1 MAQQGLRT
9 SESTRLPPMCS
20 GSIPVEFVG
29 FHLAHRSVAVGTR
42 ENIRRDI
49 PYLRTPCIILY
60 LSFSQGN
67 VTYTNFKRTAAYD
80 VLWDNMSIF
89 FTFLS
94 FLFT

>member
-42 ENIRRDI
+42 EI
-49 PYLRTPCIILY
+49 P
-60 LSFSQGN
+60 S
-67 VTYTNFKRTAAYD
+67 
-80 VLWDNMSIF
+80 
-89 FTFLS
+89 
-94 FLFT
+94 